1 MTTASSDGVAAP
13 VEGFVG
19 FAIGR
24 SIWWDALKGFLS
36 KELDRRA
43 AAEQIAQN
51 YLHFVQVYERQ
62 EVH

>member
-1 MTTASSDGVAAP
+1 VAAP

-24 SIWWDALKGFLS
+24 SIWWDPLKGYLS
-36 KELDRRA
+36 GDLERNDATARVA
-43 AAEQIAQN
+43 DN
-51 YLHFVQVYERQ
+51 YLHFVQIYERQ